1 MSATLRRKM
10 RGFRS
15 WKRSVNFAGFLGV
28 WFVLMATPALGQ
40 ESEGS
45 GADSTTGW
53 VFRWLNFAIVFG
65 VIAYFAVKKGAP
77 YFRKHADE
85 ISEKVEEGA
94 RAREA
99 AEKQRREAQAK
110 LDGIEREVAAM
121 REEAKRAAEAEIQRI
136 RALAGKDK
144 EAVEHG
150 AQAEIA
156 AAERAARLELKA
168 HAARLAVER
177 AEAAL
182 SGAVA
187 PDADAKLFREFVA
200 GIGGNAN

>member
-1 MSATLRRKM
+1 MSATLWKKM

-28 WFVLMATPALGQ
+28 WFVLTATPALGQ
-40 ESEGS
+40 ESGTS

-99 AEKQRREAQAK
+99 AENERRKAQAK
-110 LDGIEREVAAM
+110 LDGIEKEVAAM
-121 REEAKRAAEAEIQRI
+121 REEAKRAGEAEIKRI
-136 RALAGKDK
+136 FALAGRDK
-144 EAVEHG
+144 EAVERST
-150 AQAEIA
+150 QAEIA

-177 AEAAL
+177 AEATL
-182 SGAVA
+182 GGAAA

-200 GIGGNAN
+200 GIGGSAH